1 MSLLRETALIPNA
14 FLYRR
19 SSNGFVTT
27 TSIVQRLN
35 ALKKYAASSS
45 LTSGIV
51 SSLDKLGSKISGFG
65 DGLSDDEREENLQ
78 LEGRKQILYLRKRE
92 ATNYKDWLAYA
103 TELDLVEGHNEWK
116 LIDESDHYDAEFVM
130 ERLRRLEEARVN
142 CDIERMLHLIRTE
155 FSRHLGDMSNLKLYK
170 HSHVGTKDLIDRY
183 INTANDTISGL
194 LDVSA
199 RSGCS
204 REETSYILEQLN
216 SARQAFGRSALLL
229 SGGAT
234 FGMNHIGVL
243 KALFELESL
252 PRVISG
258 ASAGSIVCAVLC
270 VHTDEEMPEILANF
284 GNGSLDVFEAAG
296 KKLSLYERLKKF
308 IRFGTIFD
316 IVHLKT
322 VMDELLGKMT
332 FQEAYNRTRRVL
344 NICVSSADVYELPRL
359 LNYVTAP
366 NVIISSAV

>member
-1 MSLLRETALIPNA
+1 
-14 FLYRR
+14 
-19 SSNGFVTT
+19 
-27 TSIVQRLN
+27 
-35 ALKKYAASSS
+35 
-45 LTSGIV
+45 
-51 SSLDKLGSKISGFG
+51 
-65 DGLSDDEREENLQ
+65 
-78 LEGRKQILYLRKRE
+78 
-92 ATNYKDWLAYA
+92 
-103 TELDLVEGHNEWK
+103 LV
-116 LIDESDHYDAEFVM
+116 DESDHYDAEFVM

-183 INTANDTISGL
+183 ITTAKDTISGL

>member
-1 MSLLRETALIPNA
+1 
-14 FLYRR
+14 
-19 SSNGFVTT
+19 
-27 TSIVQRLN
+27 
-35 ALKKYAASSS
+35 
-45 LTSGIV
+45 
-51 SSLDKLGSKISGFG
+51 
-65 DGLSDDEREENLQ
+65 
-78 LEGRKQILYLRKRE
+78 
-92 ATNYKDWLAYA
+92 
-103 TELDLVEGHNEWK
+103 
-116 LIDESDHYDAEFVM
+116 
-130 ERLRRLEEARVN
+130 
-142 CDIERMLHLIRTE
+142 
-155 FSRHLGDMSNLKLYK
+155 
-170 HSHVGTKDLIDRY
+170 
-183 INTANDTISGL
+183 
-194 LDVSA
+194 
-199 RSGCS
+199 
-204 REETSYILEQLN
+204 
-216 SARQAFGRSALLL
+216 
-229 SGGAT
+229 
-234 FGMNHIGVL
+234 MNHIGVL

-284 GNGSLDVFEAAG
+284 GNGKLDVFEAAG

-322 VMDELLGKMT
+322 VTDELLGKMT